1 MASRSEIEFDFAQ
14 AKRQAD
20 RIDEIA
26 NNLGNLSKNNLENT
40 LQTLSNNWKG
50 ANASAYLTKGG
61 RLQGEING
69 TVGELHSIASDI
81 RTIAQRIYD
90 AEMAALRIAEER
102 EYNG

>member
-1 MASRSEIEFDFAQ
+1 MASRSEIEFDFDQ
-14 AKRQAD
+14 AKKQAK

-26 NNLGNLSKNNLENT
+26 DDLSNLSKSKLENT
-40 LQTLSNNWKG
+40 LSTLSANWKG
-50 ANASAYLTKGG
+50 QNASNYLAKGG

-69 TVGELHSIASDI
+69 TANELHSIASTI
-81 RTIAQRIYD
+81 REIARRIYE